1 MATAACGSVVLAG
14 AQDRKTWPTRSS
26 QFIGD
31 NTRFLQDSFGQG
43 LEMIGKYEQIAEE
56 AKRASF
62 RPDLV
67 QELDE
72 ILQRIEWGYL
82 CAEIPKAMDQALDGV
97 NRVAT
102 IVRAMKEFS
111 HVDRSSEKAATD
123 LNKAIESTLIVARNE
138 VKYVA

>member
-1 MATAACGSVVLAG
+1 
-14 AQDRKTWPTRSS
+14 
-26 QFIGD
+26 
-31 NTRFLQDSFGQG
+31 
-43 LEMIGKYEQIAEE
+43 MIGKYEQICAKE

-72 ILQRIEWGYL
+72 ILQRIEWSYL

-111 HVDRSSEKAATD
+111 HVDRSSEKAASRLEQGHREHSD
-123 LNKAIESTLIVARNE
+123 RRAQRS
-138 VKYVA
+138 